1 MNSRIGG
8 DRVSEKMMHYCLLGL
23 SIFLGGYLL
32 ARGFLYLREDSFQNL
47 HKGMGILCENMQE
60 SALELCFPQYMMVE
74 NTGPVIE
81 TTKIAEELSAL
92 FQYIQKYS
100 TPQTMK
106 EDPVITKEI
115 IKLHNKLILDEILL
129 ENQGAEQIPDDNDE
143 ELPAWAQITDV
154 SVNEEISMEKL
165 KNFNYLLRQFFIVDA
180 DTTVSS
186 DLFSAE
192 QLMKENM
199 TIKKENAPQIL
210 IYHTHS
216 QERYVN
222 SVSGDEETTVIGV
235 GNYLEQLMEDVFGY
249 EVIHI
254 KNQFDLMDGHLD
266 RSKAYDYALPVVEQI
281 LKENPTI
288 EVVIDLHRD
297 GVDESRHLV
306 TEVNGKP
313 TAQIMFFNGL
323 SRKSN
328 GEERSSIP
336 NPNLTKN
343 LAFSFQLAYEAE
355 RYYPD
360 FLRCVYLKG
369 YRYNLHVLPKAMLL
383 EVGAQTNTIEEAK
396 NAMEP
401 FSVILNKVLNEE

>member
-1 MNSRIGG
+1 M
-8 DRVSEKMMHYCLLGL
+8 SEKIIRYCLLGL
-23 SIFLGGYLL
+23 SICLGGYLL
-32 ARGFLYLREDSFQNL
+32 ARGFLYVREDSFKNA
-47 HKGMGILCENMQE
+47 HKGLGILCEKVQE
-60 SALELCFPQYMMVE
+60 SALELCFPQYMMLE
-74 NTGPVIE
+74 NSKPTLEKIE
-81 TTKIAEELSAL
+81 IIEELSAL

-100 TPQTMK
+100 NPQTME
-106 EDPVITKEI
+106 EDPIITKEI

-129 ENQGAEQIPDDNDE
+129 ENQNPEQDSEKDDE

-154 SVNEEISMEKL
+154 SVNNAISMEKL
-165 KNFNYLLRQFFIVDA
+165 KNFNYLIKQFFVVDA

-186 DLFSAE
+186 ELFSAE
-192 QLMKENM
+192 QLMNENM
-199 TIKKENAPQIL
+199 TITKESNPQIL

-216 QERYVN
+216 QEGYVD
-222 SVSGDEETTVIGV
+222 SIPGDEETTVIGV
-235 GNYLEQLMEDVFGY
+235 GNYLEQLMEEVFGY

-254 KNQFDLMDGHLD
+254 KNQFDIMDGHLD
-266 RSKAYDYALPVVEQI
+266 RSRAYDYALPVVEQV

-306 TEVNGKP
+306 TEVNGKS
-313 TAQIMFFNGL
+313 TAKIMFFNGL

-336 NPNLTKN
+336 NPYITQN
-343 LAFSFQLAYEAE
+343 LAFSFQLAYESE
-355 RYYPD
+355 TYYPD
-360 FLRCVYLKG
+360 LLRCVYLKG
-369 YRYNLHVLPKAMLL
+369 YRYNLHVRPKSMLL